1 MGFSWRKKLK
11 SLNEVTTREKP
22 RVRPAAELR
31 GWGVGREGW
40 GGRGVVGV
48 GGEAL
53 FGADDA
59 A

>member
-11 SLNEVTTREKP
+11 SLKEVTTREKP

-31 GWGVGREGW
+31 GWGGVGGE
-40 GGRGVVGV
+40 VVGV